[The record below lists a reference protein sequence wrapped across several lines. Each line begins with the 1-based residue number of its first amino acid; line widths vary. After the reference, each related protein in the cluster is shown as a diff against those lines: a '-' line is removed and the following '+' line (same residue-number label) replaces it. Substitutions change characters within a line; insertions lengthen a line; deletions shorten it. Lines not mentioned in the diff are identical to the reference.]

1 MQKIPLNSGGTSSIN
16 CKRSST
22 LSIVTDSPELNMKEY
37 LDMLL
42 YFITVAP
49 WKSIINCSSN
59 STRALLTKISI
70 SRRPLMCIW
79 KKKGNRK
86 GNKHTITIA
95 MVIIVSSDQAKVHR
109 TPHSKKFLKER
120 ATVLCYIKTILSR
133 PLVKLSVMHICFLF
147 FHDNN
152 MFQKIINT

>member
-1 MQKIPLNSGGTSSIN
+1 
-16 CKRSST
+16 
-22 LSIVTDSPELNMKEY
+22 
-37 LDMLL
+37 
-42 YFITVAP
+42 
-49 WKSIINCSSN
+49 
-59 STRALLTKISI
+59 
-70 SRRPLMCIW
+70 
-79 KKKGNRK
+79 
-86 GNKHTITIA
+86 

-133 PLVKLSVMHICFLF
+133 PLVKLSVMHIYFLF